1 MNLQSAY
8 QKAIHFAAQKHA
20 GQMITGTRVPYLVHV
35 CNVAMEILIAGQ
47 HTPGFNTIEAVQV
60 ALLHDTIE
68 DTDTS
73 YEELSDAFTENI
85 AAGVLALSKNEE
97 LPPTEQIRDS
107 LKRIKQLSK
116 EIWAVKL
123 ADRIANLQ
131 KPPELWSTLQKSSYL
146 DEAVLIATHL
156 EGGNAYLENRIREL
170 IHSYKAYTL

>member
-60 ALLHDTIE
+60 ALPHDTIE

-97 LPPTEQIRDS
+97 LPQQSRYGQPEEDQTAFQRNMGSETGRP
-107 LKRIKQLSK
+107 
-116 EIWAVKL
+116 
-123 ADRIANLQ
+123 DRQPA
-131 KPPELWSTLQKSSYL
+131 KAPELWSTLQKSSYL